1 MNDLK
6 NIKEILSNYEL
17 EYNHQD
23 WLKLEKDIPKS
34 GMSGLVKGVIVAS
47 TVIISITAAIFLING
62 INKPKHI
69 INKDKIT
76 QTTPNNINTSET
88 TIVIDEDINISK
100 QNISKNNVAD
110 KKTEDTNNNH
120 SQQSEQN
127 TTENKTTVIVSD
139 DQQNNATNQKPIDK
153 ENSQNTITVE
163 PVTENTTPDISKL
176 VFSYELSENCIPATI
191 KFKAKNV
198 PQNCTIVWNTGDNYR
213 IEGNEAD
220 YIYTNDGSF
229 YPEINVIYN
238 NFVLKN
244 EKIDIIELNSPT
256 KIKINFDKSENSYY
270 FTCDNE
276 KGLDLLWSID
286 KLEFREREVRYEFN
300 KSANYIIRLDA
311 INEFGCK
318 TSVEETIKILIEHVF
333 YLPNAFTPNTNG
345 INSEFGPI
353 GEDMDFESYQLII
366 VDGTGK
372 TVFSSNNIDYKWN
385 GKINNVG
392 ENAKPGYYLWEI
404 KTLDEYGNIQTK
416 KGRVN
421 LIWN

>member
-1 MNDLK
+1 
-6 NIKEILSNYEL
+6 
-17 EYNHQD
+17 
-23 WLKLEKDIPKS
+23 
-34 GMSGLVKGVIVAS
+34 
-47 TVIISITAAIFLING
+47 
-62 INKPKHI
+62 
-69 INKDKIT
+69 
-76 QTTPNNINTSET
+76 
-88 TIVIDEDINISK
+88 
-100 QNISKNNVAD
+100 
-110 KKTEDTNNNH
+110 
-120 SQQSEQN
+120 
-127 TTENKTTVIVSD
+127 
-139 DQQNNATNQKPIDK
+139 
-153 ENSQNTITVE
+153 
-163 PVTENTTPDISKL
+163 
-176 VFSYELSENCIPATI
+176 
-191 KFKAKNV
+191 
-198 PQNCTIVWNTGDNYR
+198 DNYR
-213 IEGNEAD
+213 IEGNEVE
-220 YIYTNDGSF
+220 YTYTNDGSF

-244 EKIDIIELNSPT
+244 EKIDIIELNSST
-256 KIKINFDKSENSYY
+256 KIRINFDKSENSYY

-286 KLEFREREVRYEFN
+286 KLEFREREVRYDFN

-311 INEFGCK
+311 INEYGCK

-353 GEDMDFESYQLII
+353 GEDMHFESYQLLI

-372 TVFSSNNIDYKWN
+372 PVFSSNNFDYKWN

>member
-23 WLKLEKDIPKS
+23 WLKLEKDIPKP
-34 GMSGLVKGVIVAS
+34 GMSGLVKGIIVAS
-47 TVIISITAAIFLING
+47 TVIISITAAILFING
-62 INKPKHI
+62 INKSNN
-69 INKDKIT
+69 INNKNKIT
-76 QTTPNNINTSET
+76 QTTPTNINTSEKI
-88 TIVIDEDINISK
+88 IVIDENSNIAK
-100 QNISKNNVAD
+100 QNISEKNLAT
-110 KKTEDTNNNH
+110 KKTEDTNHNQH
-120 SQQSEQN
+120 SVQN
-127 TTENKTTVIVSD
+127 TTEKKSVTSANDT
-139 DQQNNATNQKPIDK
+139 QQNNSTNQNSIDK
-153 ENSQNTITVE
+153 DNSKTTIIVE
-163 PVTENTTPDISKL
+163 PIAESTTPDISKL

-198 PQNCTIVWNTGDNYR
+198 PKNCTIVWNTGDNYR
-213 IEGNEAD
+213 IEGNEVE
-220 YIYTNDGSF
+220 YTYTNDGSF

-244 EKIDIIELNSPT
+244 EKIDIIELNSST
-256 KIKINFDKSENSYY
+256 KIRINFDKSENSYY

-286 KLEFREREVRYEFN
+286 KLEFREREVRYDFN

-311 INEFGCK
+311 INEYGCK

-353 GEDMDFESYQLII
+353 GEDMHFESYQLLI

-372 TVFSSNNIDYKWN
+372 PVFSSNNFDYKWN